1 MKRLGGY
8 GVKFGVWVRVHRH
21 QQSPPSRFA
30 HGGPQVPPRIAAR
43 GLWRSL
49 RDTRAP
55 LALRHSTCAVTRVC
69 VLGGSE
75 KVSTGGSIPVSVEA
89 YRTLTFR
96 RCVHYVR
103 NPTGVISA

>member
-21 QQSPPSRFA
+21 QQSPPPVFA
-30 HGGPQVPPRIAAR
+30 HAGPQAPPRIAAR
-43 GLWRSL
+43 DLWRSL

-75 KVSTGGSIPVSVEA
+75 KVSTGGSIPVSVEDRA
-89 YRTLTFR
+89 SESFSEA
-96 RCVHYVR
+96 
-103 NPTGVISA
+103 GKFIAAAQA